1 MVSGVSW
8 IVGRAPCGTVP
19 GAAPGFAG
27 TLTLGFT
34 TTPFQG

>member
-1 MVSGVSW
+1 
-8 IVGRAPCGTVP
+8 VGRAPRGTVP
-19 GAAPGFAG
+19 HTVPGFAG